1 MKTNQNLSLKNLRKN
16 KIYQLLI
23 KYKLIKNKNLSIFY
37 HQTRDDK
44 HHKSFIDK
52 APENIVS
59 NEKSKLND
67 FIVERD
73 KIIDNIA
80 MLK

>member
-1 MKTNQNLSLKNLRKN
+1 MINLKNLRKN

-44 HHKSFIDK
+44 HHKSFIDN
-52 APENIVS
+52 ATNII
-59 NEKSKLND
+59 
-67 FIVERD
+67 F
-73 KIIDNIA
+73 
-80 MLK
+80 

>member
-1 MKTNQNLSLKNLRKN
+1 
-16 KIYQLLI
+16 
-23 KYKLIKNKNLSIFY
+23 
-37 HQTRDDK
+37 
-44 HHKSFIDK
+44 
-52 APENIVS
+52 
-59 NEKSKLND
+59 LND